1 MQDKNKTL
9 RNQISEKKN
18 EKDSELTKEKKDRSV
33 LKKNKNSE
41 ELVIKDL
48 KQKLKD
54 AEDKLLRSLAEN
66 DNLRKRHDKEIE
78 DNLKYA
84 TKTLSYSM
92 LTVADNLNRAIESIP
107 KEEIDKAPILKN
119 LIIGIQAVEKEF
131 IDVLDKNGVTKF
143 DSLHEKFNPE
153 LHQAVSK
160 VHDNEKPEGI
170 IISEM
175 QKGFKIGDRLLR
187 PSMVVVSMG
196 PEKK

>member
-1 MQDKNKTL
+1 MQDNNKTFKD
-9 RNQISEKKN
+9 QTSEKKN
-18 EKDSELTKEKKDRSV
+18 EKESELIKEKKDRST

-54 AEDKLLRSLAEN
+54 TDDKLLRSLAEN
-66 DNLRKRHDKEIE
+66 DNLRKRHEKEIE

-107 KEEIDKAPILKN
+107 KKEIDKAPILKN

-160 VHDNEKPEGI
+160 IHNEKPEGI
-170 IISEM
+170 IINEM

>member
-160 VHDNEKPEGI
+160 VHDDEKPEGI

>member
-66 DNLRKRHDKEIE
+66 DNFLV
-78 DNLKYA
+78 
-84 TKTLSYSM
+84 S
-92 LTVADNLNRAIESIP
+92 
-107 KEEIDKAPILKN
+107 
-119 LIIGIQAVEKEF
+119 
-131 IDVLDKNGVTKF
+131 
-143 DSLHEKFNPE
+143 NPW
-153 LHQAVSK
+153 
-160 VHDNEKPEGI
+160 
-170 IISEM
+170 
-175 QKGFKIGDRLLR
+175 
-187 PSMVVVSMG
+187 
-196 PEKK
+196 

>member
-107 KEEIDKAPILKN
+107 KEEIDKAPILKD

-160 VHDNEKPEGI
+160 VHDDEKPEGI